1 MLTFTPDI
9 IALKIQMKYKAAYA
23 VGKKKSK
30 SKIFK
35 NLSCII

>member
-23 VGKKKSK
+23 VEKNPYKS
-30 SKIFK
+30 FLTTY
-35 NLSCII
+35 LS

>member
-23 VGKKKSK
+23 VGKKNQNQN
-30 SKIFK
+30 F
-35 NLSCII
+35 LRTYLV

>member
-23 VGKKKSK
+23 VGE
-30 SKIFK
+30 KIKIKVF
-35 NLSCII
+35 